1 MVTKFDTD
9 EDKARFFSGKKRNY
23 TPCCIRCGE
32 PIKRVDYVYV
42 NSKTGGE
49 KWWHYDCFL
58 YDILKR
64 ED

>member
-9 EDKARFFSGKKRNY
+9 EDKLKWLRKKRNY
-23 TPCCIRCGE
+23 KPRCIRCGG
-32 PIKRVDYVYV
+32 PIERVDYVYV

-58 YDILKR
+58 YDILKK